1 MDRKT
6 GYLTSG
12 GFAALCGTTKET
24 LRHYKDIGLLIPARQ
39 GGNGYSY
46 YDVEQFYDFY
56 ATAIF
61 RQTGTPLEEI
71 RRCMRERDARK
82 TLALLRR
89 QKTRMNET
97 LRALEQ
103 MDFILSGSIR
113 NLELGTEP
121 DLLPRTA
128 WFDAEHLLAIP
139 AEELADRMPP
149 LASDGERMI
158 AVLERC
164 RELCREHRLQT
175 DHQLGSIHRPGKRR
189 SLHHHPPIHPP
200 PGTGR
205 PSLRLGEARRNLSV
219 LLLPG
224 PLGSL
229 RGLSGAGPGHPD
241 TAAFNRRKHLCLRP
255 GRLLLNGEE
264 ENAVSMLSVRLADS
278 NEPPKSSDDFGG

>member
-1 MDRKT
+1 MAATRSTKT
-6 GYLTSG
+6 FVGLHFSDG
-12 GFAALCGTTKET
+12 RRNGHGSENGVSDLRWLCRALRYET

-46 YDVEQFYDFY
+46 YDVEQFYGFY
-56 ATAIF
+56 AIAIF

-71 RRCMRERDARK
+71 SQCVRERDASWAPSTGR
-82 TLALLRR
+82 
-89 QKTRMNET
+89 
-97 LRALEQ
+97 
-103 MDFILSGSIR
+103 
-113 NLELGTEP
+113 
-121 DLLPRTA
+121 
-128 WFDAEHLLAIP
+128 
-139 AEELADRMPP
+139 
-149 LASDGERMI
+149 
-158 AVLERC
+158 
-164 RELCREHRLQT
+164 
-175 DHQLGSIHRPGKRR
+175 GKRR